1 MIWTYVAISPDETYA
16 DTIGELCNQWQGW
29 EHMNLLNVVV
39 HVPWQ
44 DSVTYW
50 LSCPSMF
57 LCLVFI
63 CYSLLALRCFGAFSV
78 TVSDSLYFCSSVLP
92 ELTLSLSRS
101 RSLALALALALAL
114 SPLSLSLSLS
124 LSRDLSLVI
133 SW

>member
-16 DTIGELCNQWQGW
+16 DTIGELWNQWQGW

-39 HVPWQ
+39 HVPRQ

-63 CYSLLALRCFGAFSV
+63 SYSLLEMSWGVFCYSV
-78 TVSDSLYFCSSVLP
+78 WFVVFLLECPSWIN
-92 ELTLSLSRS
+92 
-101 RSLALALALALAL
+101 
-114 SPLSLSLSLS
+114 SLSLSLIMQTYFG
-124 LSRDLSLVI
+124 LALTHGCRDKEKVKFSQDATTSKI
-133 SW
+133 